1 MSAWCSIL
9 GTPIGAPKIEP
20 PEIAPPFF
28 CTSALTG
35 RFDSTAAMSAWRSI
49 SGPPIGAPRIAP
61 STAHTIAI
69 AGSGL
74 AVLTSGCPWALPGSP
89 RGVLSHP
96 FCPVTPTE
104 TWGWGSE
111 FGRVPGVKRHPSTMP
126 LPGESLC
133 SRGCPEIT
141 GARVG
146 SPVIVSGVTPPLTKT
161 MPGSDCP
168 MLPTLNEPPLSTLNE
183 PPTVGGEPLVVP
195 WTGFWNG
202 LGGISEW
209 PPPHKPD
216 PVWSCGG
223 IRPGGHAYDAYNAYR
238 CPLEICA

>member
-1 MSAWCSIL
+1 MSW
-9 GTPIGAPKIEP
+9 
-20 PEIAPPFF
+20 
-28 CTSALTG
+28 
-35 RFDSTAAMSAWRSI
+35 
-49 SGPPIGAPRIAP
+49 
-61 STAHTIAI
+61 
-69 AGSGL
+69 
-74 AVLTSGCPWALPGSP
+74 TSGCPRALPGSP

-96 FCPVTPTE
+96 FCPVTFTE

-146 SPVIVSGVTPPLTKT
+146 SPVIVSGVTPPLTET

-195 WTGFWNG
+195 
-202 LGGISEW
+202 
-209 PPPHKPD
+209 PCVPHIQGYT
-216 PVWSCGG
+216 PVT
-223 IRPGGHAYDAYNAYR
+223 
-238 CPLEICA
+238 CPYANPCLLRAVT